1 MKKKLIQVKDFA
13 DKMDAIK
20 RRVKNAFSEEGA
32 EAAAAI
38 RDLIDELENAEIEID
53 ERELVARIEEVIRAF
68 NGRLDEEIPA
78 NVAEEIANRIKA
90 MENTMPV
97 SDKLTPAVKNQVAAA
112 ILRAK
117 GKEAVKDAVNG
128 VLVKNGITGLTFND
142 TIDFAINDNWGDS
155 DELFAALK
163 KVNFS
168 KFFYTAQDFNDPD
181 VVAHGWDKTS
191 ETEKEIQALTVQG
204 KTITTQYIYKRQQV
218 AFEDLDDI
226 EESGST
232 ATFLRWLDEELDRQ
246 IINAIIAVML
256 GNTAVMLG
264 NNADF
269 TDITTIEP
277 LVGTGVTDVFRTAVT
292 VTDHT
297 AVTFAEARAI
307 ADAVRTG
314 IGAKWMVMTQA
325 QLTAIAKFKYT
336 SDSDDIFRSKDEVAA
351 MLGVDR
357 IYVTDKAIGVVCFV
371 PSEYWVK
378 EKNAMQVSYPKYE
391 FNVMN
396 YQRERNIGG
405 AVHGLKSVAF
415 GVGDMG

>member
-1 MKKKLIQVKDFA
+1 MKKKLISVKDFA

-20 RRVKNAFSEEGA
+20 RKVKNAFSEEGA

-53 ERELVARIEEVIRAF
+53 ERELASRIEEVIRAY
-68 NGRLDEEIPA
+68 NGRADEEVPA
-78 NVAEEIANRIKA
+78 NVANALAKKFAEMQK
-90 MENTMPV
+90 TMPV
-97 SDKLTPAVKNQVAAA
+97 SNQLTPAIKNQVAVA
-112 ILRAK
+112 ILRSK
-117 GKEAVKDAVNG
+117 GREAVTDAVNA
-128 VLVKNGITGLTFND
+128 VLVKNGITGLSFND

-168 KFFYTAQDFNDPD
+168 KFFYTAQDFNNAD
-181 VVAHGWDKTS
+181 VKAHGWAKTS
-191 ETEKEIQALTVQG
+191 ENEKLIQQLTVNG
-204 KTITTQYIYKRQQV
+204 KRIDTQYIYKRQQI

-226 EESGST
+226 EESGNT

-246 IINAIIAVML
+246 IVNAIVAVML
-256 GNTAVMLG
+256 GNTT
-264 NNADF
+264 DF

-292 VTDHT
+292 VADPT
-297 AVTFAEARAI
+297 AITFVEARSI
-307 ADAVRTG
+307 ADAVIAGR
-314 IGAKWMVMTQA
+314 GAKWLVMSQA
-325 QLTAIAKFKYT
+325 QLTALAKFKYA
-336 SDSDDIFRSKDEVAA
+336 SGGDDIFRSKEEVAA
-351 MLGVDR
+351 MLGVER
-357 IYVTDKAIGVVCFV
+357 IYVTDKTSGVVCFI

-378 EKNAMQVSYPKYE
+378 EKASLQVSYPQYE
-391 FNVMN
+391 YNVMN

-415 GVGDMG
+415 GVEE

>member
-53 ERELVARIEEVIRAF
+53 ESELVARIEEVIRAF

-90 MENTMPV
+90 MENMLPV

-117 GKEAVKDAVNG
+117 GREGVKDAVNG
-128 VLVKNGITGLTFND
+128 VMVKNGITGLTFND
-142 TIDFAINDNWGDS
+142 TIDFAINDNWGNS
-155 DELFAALK
+155 DELFAAIK

-168 KFFYTAQDFNDPD
+168 KFFYTEQDFNDAD
-181 VVAHGWDKTS
+181 VVAHGWAKTS
-191 ETEKEIQALTVQG
+191 ETEKEIQALVAQG

-226 EESGST
+226 EESGDT

-256 GNTAVMLG
+256 GDTTH
-264 NNADF
+264 F

-292 VTDHT
+292 VTNP
-297 AVTFAEARAI
+297 AAITFTEARSI
-307 ADAVRTG
+307 VDAVVAGR
-314 IGAKWMVMTQA
+314 GAKWLVMTQA
-325 QLTAIAKFKYT
+325 QLTALAKFKYA
-336 SDSDDIFRSKDEVAA
+336 SGGDDIFRSKEEVAA

-357 IYVTDKAIGVVCFV
+357 IYVTDKAIGVVCFI
-371 PSEYWVK
+371 PEEYWFK
-378 EKNAMQVSYPKYE
+378 EKASMQVSYPKYE
-391 FNVMN
+391 FNAMN
-396 YQRERNIGG
+396 YQRERNCGA

-415 GVGDMG
+415 GVSE

>member
-1 MKKKLIQVKDFA
+1 MKKKIVTIKDFSTLKTKIANARKQVKNELTE
-13 DKMDAIK
+13 DAAEL
-20 RRVKNAFSEEGA
+20 RRSLVEM
-32 EAAAAI
+32 
-38 RDLIDELENAEIEID
+38 LDELENAEIEVD
-53 ERELVARIEEVIRAF
+53 EAELASRVRELIDAYNSEDRDVPEAVANA
-68 NGRLDEEIPA
+68 
-78 NVAEEIANRIKA
+78 IAKVEKRVMDMYK
-90 MENTMPV
+90 TMPV

-112 ILRAK
+112 ILRSK
-117 GKEAVKDAVNG
+117 GREGITDAVNA

-155 DELFAALK
+155 DVLFAALK
-163 KVNFS
+163 KVSFS
-168 KFFYTAQDFNDPD
+168 KFFYTAQDFNDAD

-191 ETEKEIQALTVQG
+191 VTEKEIQALTVQG

-232 ATFLRWLDEELDRQ
+232 ATFLRWLNEELDRQ
-246 IINAIIAVML
+246 IINAIISVML
-256 GNTAVMLG
+256 GNTT
-264 NNADF
+264 DF

-277 LVGTGVTDVFRTAVT
+277 LVGLGTSDAFRTAVT
-292 VTDHT
+292 VVDPT
-297 AVTFAEARAI
+297 AVTFVEARSI

-314 IGAKWMVMTQA
+314 IGPKWMVMSQA
-325 QLTAIAKFKYT
+325 QLTALSAFVYASGGDTIY
-336 SDSDDIFRSKDEVAA
+336 RSKEEVAA

-357 IYVTDKAIGVVCFV
+357 IYVTDKATSLICFV

-396 YQRERNIGG
+396 YQRERNIGA
-405 AVHGLKSVAF
+405 AVHGLLSVAF
-415 GVGDMG
+415 GVGS

>member
-1 MKKKLIQVKDFA
+1 MKKKLISVKDFA

-20 RRVKNAFSEEGA
+20 RKVKNAFSEEGA

-53 ERELVARIEEVIRAF
+53 ERELASRVEEVIRAF
-68 NGRLDEEIPA
+68 NGRADEEVPA
-78 NVAEEIANRIKA
+78 NVANALAKKFAEMQK
-90 MENTMPV
+90 TMPV
-97 SDKLTPAVKNQVAAA
+97 SDQLTPAIRNQVAAA

-117 GKEAVKDAVNG
+117 GREAVTDAVNA
-128 VLVKNGITGLTFND
+128 VMVKNGITGLTFND

-163 KVNFS
+163 KVSFS

-181 VVAHGWDKTS
+181 VIAHGWEKTS
-191 ETEKEIQALTVQG
+191 ETEKVIQALTVNG
-204 KTITTQYIYKRQQV
+204 KKIDTQYIYKRQQI

-246 IINAIIAVML
+246 IVNAIVAVML
-256 GNTAVMLG
+256 GNTTY
-264 NNADF
+264 F

-277 LVGTGVTDVFRTAVT
+277 LVGTGVTDVFRTSVT
-292 VTDHT
+292 VTDPT
-297 AVTFAEARAI
+297 AITFAEARAI
-307 ADAVRTG
+307 ADAVVAGR
-314 IGAKWMVMTQA
+314 GAKWMVMSQT
-325 QLTAIAKFKYT
+325 QLTALAKFKYA
-336 SDSDDIFRSKDEVAA
+336 SGGDDIFRSKEEIAA

-357 IYVTDKAIGVVCFV
+357 IYVTDKATGVVCFI
-371 PSEYWVK
+371 PSEYWFK
-378 EKNAMQVSYPKYE
+378 EKASLQVSYPRYE
-391 FNVMN
+391 NNVMN
-396 YQRERNIGG
+396 YQRERNCGG

-415 GVGDMG
+415 GVEE

>member
-117 GKEAVKDAVNG
+117 GKEAIKDAVNG
-128 VLVKNGITGLTFND
+128 VLVKNGITGLTFNE

-155 DELFAALK
+155 DELFAALR
-163 KVNFS
+163 KVQFS
-168 KFFYTAQDFNDPD
+168 KFFYTEDDFNDAD
-181 VVAHGWDKTS
+181 VVAHGWSKSS
-191 ETEKEIQALTVQG
+191 ETEKEIQQLTVQG
-204 KTITTQYIYKRQQV
+204 KTIATQYIYKRQQI

-226 EESGST
+226 EESGNT

-246 IINAIIAVML
+246 IVNAIIAVML
-256 GNTAVMLG
+256 GNTT
-264 NNADF
+264 DF
-269 TDITTIEP
+269 TDITTIESLP
-277 LVGTGVTDVFRTAVT
+277 GAGTTDAFRTAVT
-292 VTDHT
+292 VADPT
-297 AVTFAEARAI
+297 AVTFTEARAI
-307 ADAVRTG
+307 VDAVVAGR
-314 IGAKWMVMTQA
+314 GAKWLVMTQA
-325 QLTAIAKFKYT
+325 QLTAIAAFVYASGGDT
-336 SDSDDIFRSKDEVAA
+336 IYRSKEEVAA

-357 IYVTDKAIGVVCFV
+357 IYVTDKAIGVVCFI
-371 PSEYWVK
+371 PEEYWVK

-405 AVHGLKSVAF
+405 AIHGLKSVAF
-415 GVGDMG
+415 GVVE

>member
-1 MKKKLIQVKDFA
+1 MKKKLISVKDFT

-20 RRVKNAFSEEGA
+20 RKIKNAFSEEGA

-53 ERELVARIEEVIRAF
+53 ERELASRVEEVIRAY
-68 NGRLDEEIPA
+68 NGRADEEVPA
-78 NVAEEIANRIKA
+78 NVANALAKKFAEMQK
-90 MENTMPV
+90 TMPV
-97 SDKLTPAVKNQVAAA
+97 SDQLTPAIKNQVAAA

-117 GKEAVKDAVNG
+117 GREAVTDAVNG

-168 KFFYTAQDFNDPD
+168 KFFYTEQDFNNAD
-181 VVAHGWDKTS
+181 VKAHGWTKTS
-191 ETEKEIQALTVQG
+191 ENEKVIQQLTVNG
-204 KTITTQYIYKRQQV
+204 KRIDTQYIYKRQQI

-246 IINAIIAVML
+246 IINAVVAVML
-256 GNTAVMLG
+256 GDTTH
-264 NNADF
+264 F

-277 LVGTGVTDVFRTAVT
+277 LVGTGVTDAFRTAVT
-292 VTDHT
+292 VFNPALLEIAD
-297 AVTFAEARAI
+297 VRAL
-307 ADAVRTG
+307 ADAVIAGR
-314 IGAKWMVMTQA
+314 GAKWLVMTQA
-325 QLTAIAKFKYT
+325 QLTHIAEFLYGTGGTT
-336 SDSDDIFRSKDEVAA
+336 SYRGKDELAA
-351 MLGVDR
+351 MLGVEN
-357 IYVTDKAIGVVCFV
+357 IYVTDKAIGVVCFI

-378 EKNAMQVSYPKYE
+378 EKASLQVSYPRYE
-391 FNVMN
+391 NNVMN

-415 GVGDMG
+415 AVAE